1 MRRNIHDQETEIR
14 EISIVFAKEKSENR
28 ETKKS
33 RHVQDKDCSEE
44 ARTCHSVFQAAL
56 TCGRFHIAR
65 RMTATFWSAAL
76 PRRLQDAKRG
86 HVCVSQGETI
96 PVNRGA
102 VELLQA

>member
-1 MRRNIHDQETEIR
+1 
-14 EISIVFAKEKSENR
+14 
-28 ETKKS
+28 
-33 RHVQDKDCSEE
+33 
-44 ARTCHSVFQAAL
+44 
-56 TCGRFHIAR
+56 
-65 RMTATFWSAAL
+65 MTATFWSAAL